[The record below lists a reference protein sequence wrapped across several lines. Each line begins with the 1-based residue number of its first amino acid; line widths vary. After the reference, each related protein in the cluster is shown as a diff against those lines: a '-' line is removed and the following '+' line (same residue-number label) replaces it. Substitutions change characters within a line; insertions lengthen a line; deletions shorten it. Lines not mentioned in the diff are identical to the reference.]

1 MYISFSIVY
10 HDCYCDNRHA
20 AESAL
25 PVIQLSAEQERAAKQ
40 SLKVY
45 CQPIEYYN
53 ILHDRALD
61 KVNYFLCL
69 LFKSQSHDCCMGND
83 WSIYIVIT

>member
-10 HDCYCDNRHA
+10 LDCYCDNRNP

-25 PVIQLSAEQERAAKQ
+25 PVVQLSAEQERAAQQ
-40 SLKVY
+40 SLKDY

-53 ILHDRALD
+53 FLHDRALD
-61 KVNYFLCL
+61 KVNYLLCL
-69 LFKSQSHDCCMGND
+69 LFKSLSYDCCMGND
-83 WSIYIVIT
+83 